1 MLVASALCAVAAGC
15 GGTSGSS
22 GPVPRD
28 FVGLS
33 TSGVLAEQG
42 AARDRD
48 LRSIAA
54 TGAGIVRQR
63 FDWALVERR
72 PGHFDLSMYDGIVS
86 ATSRAGLDL
95 LPILFLP
102 PRFRAS
108 GSPKSNPNTVFP
120 PRRDADMGRF
130 AAVLERRYGP
140 RGTLWSEHP
149 SLPRHPIRAWQV
161 WNEPNLP
168 VYWGGRPDASAYVRM
183 LRAVGGALKRVDAGA
198 QVVTA
203 GLPDSRLGVPLL
215 RYLKQ
220 MYEAGARGA
229 LDVVA
234 IHPYAV
240 DAEGALAGVQS
251 ARGVLERSGD
261 GGVPIWITEIGWA
274 SGGPPSAFTVGP
286 DGQAKRVTKMLT
298 ELASR
303 RRELG
308 VRGVFYFTWQDVS
321 APPAQDFFGLH
332 TGLRGADGRRKP
344 AYEAWVK
351 TVKSITS

>member
-1 MLVASALCAVAAGC
+1 MLGASALCAITAGC
-15 GGTSGSS
+15 GGSGSS

-33 TSGVLAEQG
+33 PSGVLAEQG

-63 FDWALVERR
+63 FDWAVVERR
-72 PGHFDLSMYDGIVS
+72 PGRFDLSTYDGIVA
-86 ATSRAGLDL
+86 ATSRAGLDV

-102 PRFRAS
+102 PPFRAS
-108 GSPKSNPNTVFP
+108 GSRAANANTVFP

-130 AAVLERRYGP
+130 AAVLARRYGP
-140 RGTLWSEHP
+140 RGTFWSEHP
-149 SLPRHPIRAWQV
+149 SLPRHAIRAWQV

-168 VYWGGRPDASAYVRM
+168 VYWGGRPDAAAYVRM
-183 LRAVGGALKRVDAGA
+183 LRAVGGALKRVDPGA
-198 QVVTA
+198 EVVSA
-203 GLPDSRLGVPLL
+203 GLPDSRVGVPLL
-215 RYLKQ
+215 RYLQ
-220 MYEAGARGA
+220 RMYDAGARGSF
-229 LDVVA
+229 DVLA

-251 ARGVLERSGD
+251 VRGVLRHVGD

-286 DGQAKRVTKMLT
+286 DGQEKRITKLLT

-303 RRELG
+303 RRELD
-308 VRGVFYFTWQDVS
+308 VRGVVYFTWQDVS
-321 APPAQDFFGLH
+321 APRAQDFFGLH
-332 TGLRGADGRRKP
+332 TGLLGADGRRKP
-344 AYEAWVK
+344 AYAAWVEA
-351 TVKSITS
+351 VKSITS